1 MGRMTR
7 LMEEGKENAAIRM
20 IPADKLT
27 PSEKNFYGMRDI
39 EELAASIRA
48 NGLEQNLVV
57 VENGNGTYRIVTGNR
72 RWTANQWNREHGGGM
87 EELPCLV
94 RPAEGDAREM
104 IRLIATNQYRELTD
118 WEKMLEVEKAGKAV
132 RKLAE
137 EGVKELGGLQL
148 EGMTTRQM
156 VSRVTGMSEGTVAKY
171 AAIGKNLGKTGR
183 TFLQSGKLPFTVAY
197 EVCRMTEEWQNRLF
211 CDTGD
216 RNIEKKDVRDA
227 MERYSVE
234 EALRTS
240 VGHLVDRTAGVQ
252 ENTEHIENTQCRCRA
267 GRCGPKEC
275 GVYFMP
281 GEVLLDASDSLGIDC
296 PSVKLT
302 TMRFVK
308 LALEKPELCTGK
320 WKAEKKPEIACE
332 CRETEGRLGGWV
344 RGRDPEEE
352 DIIRAGSN
360 MAVLAVNM
368 GNGTLYYRIAWWTD
382 FGWSMI
388 QGVYVKMQKPV
399 VSWMLLPPL
408 EEKP

>member
-197 EVCRMTEEWQNRLF
+197 EVCRMTEEWKNRLF

-281 GEVLLDASDSLGIDC
+281 GSA
-296 PSVKLT
+296 
-302 TMRFVK
+302 
-308 LALEKPELCTGK
+308 A
-320 WKAEKKPEIACE
+320 
-332 CRETEGRLGGWV
+332 
-344 RGRDPEEE
+344 
-352 DIIRAGSN
+352 
-360 MAVLAVNM
+360 
-368 GNGTLYYRIAWWTD
+368 
-382 FGWSMI
+382 
-388 QGVYVKMQKPV
+388 
-399 VSWMLLPPL
+399 
-408 EEKP
+408 